1 MGDIVGSG
9 VNEPSHT
16 TLKKG
21 KEKVALEEKV
31 ETDLEEAQNLDKR
44 ASKEGFNHLE
54 MVWYEENREKAEH
67 GVMEFSIHCH
77 QWVEDGRSF
86 MIQRPKSDLLYPI
99 ISIHQGLR
107 TMFNYSHKIFW
118 APFFFWTKVC
128 FIIVLVPGLPV
139 RCE

>member
-1 MGDIVGSG
+1 MGDVVGSG

-21 KEKVALEEKV
+21 TEKVALEEKV
-31 ETDLEEAQNLDKR
+31 QTDLEEAQNLDKR

-77 QWVEDGRSF
+77 QGV
-86 MIQRPKSDLLYPI
+86 
-99 ISIHQGLR
+99 LR
-107 TMFNYSHKIFW
+107 MDV
-118 APFFFWTKVC
+118 AP
-128 FIIVLVPGLPV
+128 
-139 RCE
+139 